1 MKAVAACSY
10 VFFLYEHSFGT
21 GLRPLLGMLQN
32 WQGEA
37 WIALFIK
44 LLYQKT
50 YLGENNATH
59 PMALTVDGQ
68 VGWCSSCNE
77 GLAVQRPAFLVG
89 EVPRL
94 LQFVLFSRKKKRK
107 KKKSKAH
114 QFFNF

>member
-59 PMALTVDGQ
+59 PMALTVDGLAM
-68 VGWCSSCNE
+68 CSFSSQPTTWA
-77 GLAVQRPAFLVG
+77 GGMVFLM
-89 EVPRL
+89 
-94 LQFVLFSRKKKRK
+94 Q
-107 KKKSKAH
+107 
-114 QFFNF
+114 